1 MREAILALRE
11 KSMDTKLN
19 IKIIAALTLVHF
31 TGDFYT
37 SFTSPLLPVYVDK
50 LGLSMAQVGILNGVM
65 RLLAFV
71 IQPCVGYLSD
81 RYQTRSFILWGV
93 FLTVI
98 CIPFSGIVPNFT
110 LLLLVL
116 AAGSAGSAMFHPSL
130 TGMIPLY
137 AGERQGFCMSVF
149 NTGGTF
155 AYAVGPVFIAWY
167 VGRFGLDTIPYTVIL
182 GSIVILISLKT
193 IPIPVSEG
201 FKDAG
206 FWGSLKETFGDV
218 WKPIAMIWVV
228 MVLRALAGQSF
239 TTFMPVHLA
248 QIGHNLV
255 SVGFLISL
263 FVLAGTASGL
273 MSGYLSDAMG
283 FKKIFFVI
291 HLLMTPAL
299 LLFLYLPGA
308 WVYGGAFIAGFFA
321 LATLPLGVLMAQQ
334 LAPKGRAMV
343 SSLMMGLANG
353 VGGLLSPL
361 VGKLA
366 DIYSLETVLFWI
378 AFVPLISLIPIVKLP
393 RVGKDADPLVFREGP
408 ARLTIKS
415 ESAK

>member
-1 MREAILALRE
+1 
-11 KSMDTKLN
+11 MDTKLN
-19 IKIIAALTLVHF
+19 MKIIAALTLVHF

-50 LGLSMAQVGILNGVM
+50 LALSMAQVGILNGVM

-81 RYQTRSFILWGV
+81 RYQTRAFILWGV
-93 FLTVI
+93 LLTVT

-116 AAGSAGSAMFHPSL
+116 AAGSAGSAMFHPSM
-130 TGMIPLY
+130 TGMVPLY
-137 AGERQGFCMSVF
+137 AGSRQGFCMSVF

-167 VGRFGLDTIPYTVIL
+167 VGRFGLETIPYTIIPGCVVIL
-182 GSIVILISLKT
+182 FCLRG
-193 IPIPVSEG
+193 IPMPVSEG
-201 FKDAG
+201 FKDSG

-218 WKPIAMIWVV
+218 WQPIAIIWVV
-228 MVLRALAGQSF
+228 MMMRALAGQSF

-248 QIGHNLV
+248 QSGHNLV
-255 SVGFLISL
+255 SVGLLISL

-273 MSGYLSDAMG
+273 ISGYLSDVIG
-283 FKKIFFVI
+283 FKKIFFAV

-308 WVYGGAFIAGFFA
+308 WVYGGAFIAGFFG
-321 LATLPLGVLMAQQ
+321 LATLPLGVLMAQH

-353 VGGLLSPL
+353 IGGLLSPL

-378 AFVPLISLIPIVKLP
+378 AFVPIISLIPIVNLP
-393 RVGKDADPLVFREGP
+393 RVGKDAGSLEFKAPSP
-408 ARLTIKS
+408 RLAIKS